1 MLGASMCG
9 VFYFCYLFGCFFFL
23 TLNSGMSWFCV
34 LVSGE
39 VAGKTLVLIDQ
50 DFVTQ
55 H

>member
-9 VFYFCYLFGCFFFL
+9 VFYFCYLVVFFL
-23 TLNSGMSWFCV
+23 SLNSGMSWFCV

-55 H
+55 R